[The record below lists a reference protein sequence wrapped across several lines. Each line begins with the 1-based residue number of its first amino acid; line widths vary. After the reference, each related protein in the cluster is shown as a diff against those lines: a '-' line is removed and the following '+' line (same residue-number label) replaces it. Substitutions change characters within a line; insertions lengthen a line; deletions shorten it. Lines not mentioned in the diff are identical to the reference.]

1 MKRLANIGIM
11 TLLALLIKS
20 DIMILAWFVIIT
32 WQGLKLVVE

>member
-20 DIMILAWFVIIT
+20 DITILAWFVIIT